1 MWIRLLDALLLE
13 VGPIGRAEFAR
24 VAVERFVGA
33 KDVFKRYY
41 DFDVVGSVEARR
53 VWVAPN
59 LMGLD

>member
-1 MWIRLLDALLLE
+1 ME
-13 VGPIGRAEFAR
+13 RAAFAR
-24 VAVERFVGA
+24 LAVERFVRE

-53 VWVAPN
+53 EWVAPN